1 VRQVL
6 STGTAWEE
14 GADVMQSWTRLV
26 AVAAIALGTSACQS
40 APQAGDG
47 WVQLFDGKTL
57 NGWTP
62 KIRGFPLGENYAD
75 TFRVRDGAI
84 VVSYDKYD
92 KFGERFGHL
101 FYNTPING
109 AYRLRVEYRFL
120 EGHPADTPAWAIAN
134 SGVMIYGQD
143 PKTMAVDDSF
153 PVSVEA
159 QLLGTAPAQERY
171 NGNMCSPGTNVV
183 MNGKLETTH
192 CINSKT
198 PSLPNGQWISFQ
210 IDVDADGKVTQSVNG
225 APTITYSAVQLDPE
239 GRMANSKPL
248 IAAAGGKLTLDGGT
262 ISLQSEGNPIEFR
275 KVEMK
280 RLD

>member
-1 VRQVL
+1 MPQ
-6 STGTAWEE
+6 SGAKWE
-14 GADVMQSWTRLV
+14 
-26 AVAAIALGTSACQS
+26 
-40 APQAGDG
+40 
-47 WVQLFDGKTL
+47 QLFDGKTL

-92 KFGERFGHL
+92 KFNERFGHL
-101 FYNTPING
+101 FYNKPLTG
-109 AYRLRVEYRFL
+109 AYRLHIEYRFL
-120 EGHPADTPAWAIAN
+120 EAHPADTPNWAIAN

-143 PKTMAVDDSF
+143 PKTMAIDDSF

-159 QLLGTAPAQERY
+159 QLLGLAPGQERF

-183 MNGKLETTH
+183 MGGKLETTH

-198 PSLPNGQWISFQ
+198 PSLPNGQWIDFQ
-210 IDVDADGKVTQSVNG
+210 IDVAADGTVTQSING
-225 APTITYSAVQLDPE
+225 ASTIVYSEVQLDPE

-248 IAAAGGKLTLDGGT
+248 IAAAGGKLKLDGGT

-275 KVEMK
+275 KVEVL
-280 RLD
+280 RLN